1 MITSQAMK
9 NQRTDLYI
17 RDAGPDERD
26 AIRGVTMAA
35 YAQYASIMPHWEMY
49 REHVLE
55 TLAQDGPE
63 ARIVAERDGAIVGSV
78 LLYPAAADVYET
90 GSANTGW
97 PEVRLLAVSPAAR
110 GQGVGSAL
118 LEECIR
124 RARSA
129 GATTLG
135 LHTEDIMAVAQRMYE
150 RTGFVRAPE
159 TDFRPAE
166 GVLVKG
172 YRLSLA

>member
-1 MITSQAMK
+1 MNHHTE
-9 NQRTDLYI
+9 LHI
-17 RDAGPDERD
+17 RDARPNERD
-26 AIRGVTMAA
+26 AIRDVTLAA

-55 TLAQDGPE
+55 TLAQDGPAE
-63 ARIVAERDGAIVGSV
+63 RIVAERDGVIVGSV

-90 GSANTGW
+90 GSANASW
-97 PEVRLLAVSPAAR
+97 PEVRLLAVAPAGR

-118 LEECIR
+118 LQECIR
-124 RARSA
+124 RARSV

-150 RTGFVRAPE
+150 RAGFVRAPE
-159 TDFRPAE
+159 TDFRPVE
-166 GVLVKG
+166 GALVKG

>member
-1 MITSQAMK
+1 MIVPE
-9 NQRTDLYI
+9 TDMNHQTTLHI
-17 RDAGPDERD
+17 RDARPDERD
-26 AIRGVTMAA
+26 AIRDITMAA

-90 GSANTGW
+90 GSANAGW
-97 PEVRLLAVSPAAR
+97 PEVRLLAVAPAAR

-118 LEECIR
+118 LQECIR

-150 RTGFVRAPE
+150 RAGFVRAPD

-172 YRLSLA
+172 YRLSLD